1 MKFTK
6 AIKQVMSEN
15 PNYGTRLQ
23 QAQRLA
29 QKWQKLGLMQ
39 NLDNPKDMLIRT
51 NTAIMLENQAK
62 QILRESNYTSTAQ
75 YHEQWVG
82 VAMPLVRRFIHKL
95 AAKDFVTI
103 QAMSQ
108 PAGLVFFL
116 DHQFASNRK
125 GINSGDSIYGTVFS
139 GQSGSAQYVMDTNLS
154 AGLYKAGRWGYSLNN
169 EEYTNADASDYATS
183 KSFEGYH
190 YRHDTMFSSKYASE
204 LASGSM
210 KLISIPIASFV
221 SPDLNGVQSFHLT
234 STDTNSSNPGC
245 IIETFNQYTR
255 INGDNI
261 TFVVKTGD
269 SGSFVGGLTCSYHK
283 QPLSYDRGDFEYQ
296 GNDLQ
301 TDDINIPEVQFRLT
315 QKPIVPETRKMKATW
330 TQQLIDD
337 LNAFLAIDGEQQIS
351 NQLTDQITLETD
363 LEIVSMIGKGA
374 IESGNVGYFSIRPG
388 DEVKSINPTN
398 GNVTFERNAGYMI
411 QDRPS
416 WFRNIGVPMQ
426 KVSNMIH
433 QKSGKGGANF
443 AIVSPTLAT
452 VLQSIEGFNINTDG
466 TQDWMDAGFSQIGT
480 FRNRYRIYKNPYSV
494 DDNTMIMGYR
504 GTGFL
509 DFGAAYCP
517 YIPLI
522 MLPNI
527 MQPTNLTPTKG
538 VYTRYAKTML
548 RKDYYG
554 VIYVAG
560 LQTL

>member
-169 EEYTNADASDYATS
+169 EECTIDDAATLATS
-183 KSFEGYH
+183 QSFEGYH
-190 YRHDTMFSSKYASE
+190 YRHDTMFSSKYANE

-210 KLISIPIASFV
+210 KLISIPITSFV

-234 STDTNSSNPGC
+234 STDTTNTSSGC
-245 IIETFNQYTR
+245 IIETFNQYTQ

-269 SGSFVGGLTCSYHK
+269 SGSFAGGLTCSYHK
-283 QPLSYDRGDFEYQ
+283 QPLSYDRGDFEYK
-296 GNDLQ
+296 GDDLQ
-301 TDDINIPEVQFRLT
+301 TTDINIPEVQFRLT

-388 DEVKSINPTN
+388 DEVKSIDTN
-398 GNVTFERNAGYMI
+398 GNVTFERNLGYMI

-426 KVSNMIH
+426 KVSNQIH
-433 QKSGKGGANF
+433 QKTGKGGANF